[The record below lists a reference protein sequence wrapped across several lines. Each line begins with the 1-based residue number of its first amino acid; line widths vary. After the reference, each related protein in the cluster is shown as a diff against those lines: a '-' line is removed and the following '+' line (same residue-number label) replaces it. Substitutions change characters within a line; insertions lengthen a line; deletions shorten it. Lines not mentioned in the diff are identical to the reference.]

1 MWQSSAPRILK
12 DSKEK
17 ICLNR
22 HLGKGLAVTSFFT
35 EIITWEE
42 KVWLH
47 LLEKAAGRWR
57 EREAHTHT

>member
-1 MWQSSAPRILK
+1 MWQSRAPRILK

-35 EIITWEE
+35 ETVTWGR
-42 KVWLH
+42 KGL
-47 LLEKAAGRWR
+47 AALTGEGRWKM
-57 EREAHTHT
+57 ERETHTHT

>member
-1 MWQSSAPRILK
+1 MWQSRAPRILK

-35 EIITWEE
+35 ETGTWEE

-47 LLEKAAGRWR
+47 LLEKAA
-57 EREAHTHT
+57 